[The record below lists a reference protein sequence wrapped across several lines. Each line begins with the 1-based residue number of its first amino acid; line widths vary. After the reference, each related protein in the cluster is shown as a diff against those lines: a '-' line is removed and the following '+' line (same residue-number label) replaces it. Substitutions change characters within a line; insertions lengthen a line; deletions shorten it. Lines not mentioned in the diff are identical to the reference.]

1 VQFVFLMI
9 GVTLATVGPYV
20 AVMLRERGFEP
31 ATIGLVASI
40 SALGFTVAIPIWGH
54 LADVTLGRPRTL
66 QFAAIGS
73 AAAMSAF
80 GLPFP
85 AILLGGSIVVYNV
98 FQSAFTPVADAL
110 AITRVR
116 DPTRDYSRI
125 RLLSSLSYAVVVLAV
140 GFLYTQ
146 VGYVFAPFLYAA
158 GCLLLAAG
166 LVWVAEPKGARLV
179 IRHGRGGSARVALG
193 VQPRLPIVLA
203 ALGLL
208 YFGILGSYT
217 FFNIRMVELGGTASE
232 LGIAAG
238 IAAVAE
244 IPAFLVAARIAAR
257 VGLRGLFSASAAL
270 YSLLILSWAFLPTPE
285 LLTISRIF
293 TGIAFAGLAIAAVL
307 TINVLL
313 PLRLQATGQGLYQ
326 TISFGV
332 AAMVANLVGGLIYQG
347 VGPPALFIVMA
358 AAGFAGA
365 GLGWLVLPQTGE
377 RRAPELEEQAE
388 DRPEP
393 APSPS

>member
-1 VQFVFLMI
+1 MI

-20 AVMLRERGFEP
+20 AVMLRERGFQP
-31 ATIGLVASI
+31 ATIGLVASV

-54 LADVTLGRPRTL
+54 LADVTLGRRRTL

-73 AAAMSAF
+73 AAAMAAF
-80 GLPFP
+80 GLPLP
-85 AILLGGSIVVYNV
+85 ALMLGGAIVTYNV

-110 AITRVR
+110 AISLVR

-125 RLLSSLSYAVVVLAV
+125 RLLSSLSYAVVVLGV
-140 GFLYTQ
+140 GFAYTQ
-146 VGYVFAPFLYAA
+146 AGYVLAPFLYAA
-158 GCLLLAAG
+158 GCLVLAAG
-166 LVWVAEPKGARLV
+166 LIRVVEAPGARLV
-179 IRHGRGGSARVALG
+179 IRHGRGGSARVALA
-193 VQPRLPIVLA
+193 VQPRLPAVLA

-217 FFNIRMVELGGTASE
+217 FFNIRMVELGGTPSQ

-244 IPAFLVAARIAAR
+244 IPVFLVAGRIALR
-257 VGLRGLFSASAAL
+257 IGLRGLFSASAAL
-270 YSLLILSWAFLPTPE
+270 YSVLVLSWAFLPTPE

-313 PLRLQATGQGLYQ
+313 PLKLQATGQGLYQ

-332 AAMVANLVGGLIYQG
+332 AAMVANLVGGLIYQAI
-347 VGPPALFIVMA
+347 GPAALFVVMA

-365 GLGWLVLPQTGE
+365 GLGWLVLPRTGE
-377 RRAPELEEQAE
+377 TRAAELDDGAAE
-388 DRPEP
+388 DRAEAEP
-393 APSPS
+393 APAAP